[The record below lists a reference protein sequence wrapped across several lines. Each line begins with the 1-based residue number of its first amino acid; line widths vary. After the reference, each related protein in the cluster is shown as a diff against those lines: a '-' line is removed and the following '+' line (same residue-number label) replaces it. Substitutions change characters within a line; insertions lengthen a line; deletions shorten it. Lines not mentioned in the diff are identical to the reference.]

1 MINPENKKAVIE
13 LSQTINVTDQIS
25 LATRKLNLLSIK
37 LLEYDYYRRLP
48 EDRKTKEGYEERLI
62 SVKSAAKQA
71 LRENAIILER
81 LRILDDVD
89 TEGWKTI
96 RKKYKKIRG
105 ENVMSQQIIN
115 IPVNWDDE
123 IFTRVI
129 EKGVV
134 EEVKNEISK
143 KSLEKL
149 GIDTY
154 YGYSDMFER
163 IVKECVKKVIDENK
177 DEIIEEIIK
186 RGYKSLVTSKAYR
199 QAKDDLLKGETE

>member
-1 MINPENKKAVIE
+1 
-13 LSQTINVTDQIS
+13 
-25 LATRKLNLLSIK
+25 
-37 LLEYDYYRRLP
+37 
-48 EDRKTKEGYEERLI
+48 
-62 SVKSAAKQA
+62 
-71 LRENAIILER
+71 
-81 LRILDDVD
+81 
-89 TEGWKTI
+89 
-96 RKKYKKIRG
+96 
-105 ENVMSQQIIN
+105 MSQQIIN

-123 IFTRVI
+123 LFTRVI

-149 GIDTY
+149 GIDGY
-154 YGYSDMFER
+154 YGYSDMFEK

-199 QAKDDLLKGETE
+199 QAKDDLLKGETNE

>member
-1 MINPENKKAVIE
+1 
-13 LSQTINVTDQIS
+13 
-25 LATRKLNLLSIK
+25 
-37 LLEYDYYRRLP
+37 
-48 EDRKTKEGYEERLI
+48 
-62 SVKSAAKQA
+62 
-71 LRENAIILER
+71 
-81 LRILDDVD
+81 
-89 TEGWKTI
+89 
-96 RKKYKKIRG
+96 
-105 ENVMSQQIIN
+105 MSQQMIN

-123 IFTRVI
+123 LFTRVI
-129 EKGVV
+129 EKGIV

-163 IVKECVKKVIDENK
+163 IVKECVKEVINENK

-199 QAKDDLLKGETE
+199 QAKDDLLKGEMG

>member
-1 MINPENKKAVIE
+1 
-13 LSQTINVTDQIS
+13 
-25 LATRKLNLLSIK
+25 
-37 LLEYDYYRRLP
+37 
-48 EDRKTKEGYEERLI
+48 
-62 SVKSAAKQA
+62 
-71 LRENAIILER
+71 
-81 LRILDDVD
+81 
-89 TEGWKTI
+89 
-96 RKKYKKIRG
+96 
-105 ENVMSQQIIN
+105 MSQQIIN

-129 EKGVV
+129 EKGIV

-186 RGYKSLVTSKAYR
+186 RGYKSLVTSKAY
-199 QAKDDLLKGETE
+199 QKAKDDLLKGETNE